1 MNKAEYF
8 QQFFNFLESSLR
20 GRCQTMSI
28 ADEVDLLER
37 QGGIPAQKM
46 PGKGKFE
53 EIFTSVFLTREIAQ
67 FHLCSQFRDIFDLSD
82 EEIRA
87 GLAYEGW
94 KQDGLEHFG
103 SSPIIDVG
111 FKTVLSKSATGW
123 KGSWG
128 RPSTRGELP
137 NLAPCPDIA
146 LKPPLPF
153 SAVGDVKYFRGDKTE
168 GEILKELHLAVK
180 EVFFY
185 YAVMNIGRDEPFYKN
200 GLLIVADA
208 TTEQTV
214 MKTIKGA
221 MPGLADRLFNT
232 PGFYMKVLEVNRIN
246 ND

>member
-1 MNKAEYF
+1 MNKEEYF
-8 QQFFNFLESSLR
+8 KDFLDFLDSGLR
-20 GRCQTMSI
+20 ALDQTMSI
-28 ADEVDLLER
+28 ADEVDRLER
-37 QGGIPAQKM
+37 QGGIPAQKL

-53 EIFTSVFLTREIAQ
+53 EIFTSVFLTKEIAR
-67 FHLCSQFRDIFDLSD
+67 FHLYSHFRDSFDLSD
-82 EEIRA
+82 EEICT

-94 KQDGLEHFG
+94 KQDGMEHFS

-111 FKTVLSKSATGW
+111 FKTILSKSATGW

-128 RPSTRGELP
+128 RQSATGGLP
-137 NLAPCPDIA
+137 YLAPCPDIA

-153 SAVGDVKYFRGDKTE
+153 TAVGDVKYFRGDKTE
-168 GEILKELHLAVK
+168 DEIFKELHQAVK

-185 YAVMNIGRDEPFYKN
+185 YAVMNIGRDDPFYKN

-208 TTEQTV
+208 TTDQNV
-214 MKTIKGA
+214 MKTINNA

-232 PGFYMKVLEVNRIN
+232 PGFYMKVLGISRIN

>member
-8 QQFFNFLESSLR
+8 QQFFDFLQSELMA
-20 GRCQTMSI
+20 RCQTTTI
-28 ADEVDLLER
+28 ASEVDRLER
-37 QGGIPAQKM
+37 QGGVPAQKM
-46 PGKGKFE
+46 LGKGKFE
-53 EIFTSVFLTREIAQ
+53 EIFTAEYLTKEIAR
-67 FHLCSQFRDIFDLSD
+67 FHLHSDFRDYFDLSD
-82 EEIRA
+82 KEIRA

-94 KQDGLEHFG
+94 KQDGMEHFA

-111 FKTVLSKSATGW
+111 FKTILSKSATGW

-128 RPSTRGELP
+128 RPSAAGDLP

-153 SAVGDVKYFRGDKTE
+153 SAVGDVKYFRGDKSE

-185 YAVMNIGRDEPFYKN
+185 YAVMNIGRADPFYKN

-208 TTEQTV
+208 TKDQNV
-214 MKTIKGA
+214 MKAISNA

>member
-8 QQFFNFLESSLR
+8 QHFFDFLQNGLMA
-20 GRCQTMSI
+20 RCQNTTI
-28 ADEVDLLER
+28 ANEVDRLER

-53 EIFTSVFLTREIAQ
+53 EIFTAEFLTKEIAR
-67 FHLCSQFRDIFDLSD
+67 FHLHSDFRDYLDLSD

-94 KQDGLEHFG
+94 KQDGMEHFA

-111 FKTVLSKSATGW
+111 FKTILSKGATGW

-128 RPSTRGELP
+128 RPSAMGDLP
-137 NLAPCPDIA
+137 YLAPCPDIA

-168 GEILKELHLAVK
+168 DEILKELHQAIK

-185 YAVMNIGRDEPFYKN
+185 YAVMNIGRDEPYYKN

-208 TTEQTV
+208 TTDQSV
-214 MKTIKGA
+214 MDAINKA
-221 MPGLADRLFNT
+221 MPGLSDRLFNT
-232 PGFYMKVLEVNRIN
+232 PGFYMTVLEVNRIN